1 MPRVKDLPLEESLSD
16 DDYTVVFDNAT
27 DVTKRTT
34 IASLGLAT
42 APVRSVN
49 GRTGVV
55 VDLADSADLATKA
68 DLVHTHTESEI
79 TDLGNYVTSGELSTG
94 LSTKSD
100 VGHSHTAVDLAYL
113 IDEDDMVSNSDVHVP
128 SQQSTR
134 AYVISGTVTMTNKT
148 LTSPVIGTSI
158 LPTSN
163 DGAAIGSTTLNFSD
177 LYLASGGT
185 INWNNGTVTLEQA
198 SNRIDFTTSGTIFRL
213 ASNGALQ
220 FSADTSLTRSS
231 AGVLAV
237 GGVAVPTISSTST
250 LTNKTLTAPVLGGTI
265 TGTYTLGGTPTFP
278 STVVSTTGTQTLTDK
293 RLTSRVN
300 TVASSATPAINT
312 DTTDEFT
319 ITALATAITSMTSS
333 LTGTPVNGDELMIR
347 FKDDGTARAITWGA
361 SFVSGPATLLA
372 TTAISKTHYV
382 KLRYDSTAAKWVC
395 MASDAVGY

>member
-94 LSTKSD
+94 LSTKAD
-100 VGHSHTAVDLAYL
+100 VTHSHTAVDLAYL

-300 TVASSATPAINT
+300 TVCRFLLDKKYGQLQTVM
-312 DTTDEFT
+312 DEIVIQSKVEFNYSDDDEDENGGT
-319 ITALATAITSMTSS
+319 EEVS
-333 LTGTPVNGDELMIR
+333 LLDL
-347 FKDDGTARAITWGA
+347 
-361 SFVSGPATLLA
+361 
-372 TTAISKTHYV
+372 
-382 KLRYDSTAAKWVC
+382 
-395 MASDAVGY
+395 